1 MVANCELSVS
11 GNVCSRGWTWCA
23 EISHV
28 IEKISCSGRILVEM
42 SKKSGRHVYIVLD
55 YEHRQTFF
63 HTDGP
68 DDLNSWLLGRLG
80 NGRLWKHLS
89 PSENFSVDV
98 RSVR

>member
-1 MVANCELSVS
+1 MCRDKPCHWEDKLQWLDTSW
-11 GNVCSRGWTWCA
+11 NV
-23 EISHV
+23 
-28 IEKISCSGRILVEM
+28 
-42 SKKSGRHVYIVLD
+42 KKSGRHDYIVLD

-68 DDLNSWLLGRLG
+68 DDLNSWLLDRLG

-89 PSENFSVDV
+89 PSENFTLDV